1 MTGHKRFAFNVMMN
15 WVAMAVGMVVPFF
28 LTPIVVHH
36 LGSTGYGIWILAVST
51 VSYLTLLDLGLR
63 SAIIRFVSKADAQGN
78 LEEAKK
84 AIQAT
89 LWFRVLVAAG
99 ITVLS
104 IALAALFPHLFKLP
118 PDLQRA
124 AQITVLMCSLGV
136 AVSMISG
143 VFGAVLNAIQRFDV
157 LSTIGIFQVIARAG
171 GVVLILL
178 TGHGLTTLAYWEL
191 TVAVLSGVAFGGAA
205 LRLYP
210 PCRVRIGRPDFT
222 TLKMIWSYSF
232 MMFIIIIASQVIFS
246 SDNMVVGGFLSVG
259 LVAYYSI
266 GGSLTVYSGQI
277 VSGLSTTFTPMAS
290 GFEASG
296 KMEELRRLLMRGT
309 QAVLALAL
317 PISLAL
323 LFRGKTFIGLWMGPH
338 YSQVSGT
345 VLQILLIGQFF
356 TVANNTASNIMFAI
370 GKHKAVAKVA
380 SVEAALNLGLSILL
394 VKTVGIYGVA
404 WGTSISMSIM
414 HLIFWPRYVRKILG
428 IPVLQYLWEGWG
440 KITLCSLPYA
450 AVCAVADQRWHPA
463 SLAMFFVQI
472 AVILPVYFVGVFLV
486 FRKEAKELF
495 RKWWQSRLVRA
506 TA

>member
-1 MTGHKRFAFNVMMN
+1 MPRHKRFAFNVIMN
-15 WVAMAVGMVVPFF
+15 WVAMAVGMAVPFF

-78 LEEAKK
+78 LEEAQK

-89 LWFRVLVAAG
+89 LWFRLLVAAG

-104 IALAALFPHLFKLP
+104 IALAALFPYLFKLP

-157 LSTIGIFQVIARAG
+157 LSTIGIFQVVARAG

-210 PCRVRIGRPDFT
+210 PCRVRIGLPDFA

-232 MMFIIIIASQVIFS
+232 LMFIIIIASQVIFN

-296 KMEELRRLLMRGT
+296 KMEELRQLLMRGT

-323 LFRGKTFIGLWMGPH
+323 LFRGKTFIGLWMGPR
-338 YSQVSGT
+338 YSHVSGT

-356 TVANNTASNIMFAI
+356 TVADVTAGNIMFAI
-370 GKHKAVAKVA
+370 GRHKAVAKAA
-380 SVEAALNLGLSILL
+380 SIEAALNLGLSILL
-394 VKTVGIYGVA
+394 VKTIGIYGVA
-404 WGTSISMSIM
+404 WGTSISMSII

-450 AVCAVADQRWHPA
+450 AVCAVADRHWHPA
-463 SLAMFFVQI
+463 SLAIFFAQI
-472 AVILPVYFVGVFLV
+472 MVVLPVYFVSVLLV

-495 RKWWQSRLVRA
+495 HKWWQSRLVRA

>member
-1 MTGHKRFAFNVMMN
+1 MPRHKRFAFNVMMN

-28 LTPIVVHH
+28 LTPVVVKH
-36 LGSTGYGIWILAVST
+36 LGPTGYGIWILAVST

-78 LEEAKK
+78 KEEAQR

-89 LWFRVLVAAG
+89 LWFRLLVAAG

-104 IALAALFPHLFKLP
+104 IALAALFPYLFKLP
-118 PDLQRA
+118 PDMQRA

-157 LSTIGIFQVIARAG
+157 LSAIGMFQVIARAG

-191 TVAVLSGVAFGGAA
+191 TVAVLSGVAFAGAA

-210 PCRVRIGRPDFT
+210 PCRVRIARPDFA

-232 MMFIIIIASQVIFS
+232 LMFIIIIASQVIFS

-296 KMEELRRLLMRGT
+296 KMEELRQLLMRGT

-323 LFRGKTFIGLWMGPH
+323 FFRGKTFIGLWMGPR
-338 YSQVSGT
+338 YSHVSGT

-356 TVANNTASNIMFAI
+356 TVADVTAGNVMFAI
-370 GKHKAVAKVA
+370 GKHKAVAMAA
-380 SVEAALNLGLSILL
+380 SIEAALNLGLSILL
-394 VKTVGIYGVA
+394 VKTIGIYGVA
-404 WGTSISMSIM
+404 WGTSISMAM
-414 HLIFWPRYVRKILG
+414 VHLIFWPRYVRKIIG

-450 AVCAVADQRWHPA
+450 AVCAISDRYWHPV
-463 SLAMFFVQI
+463 SLSVFFAQI
-472 AVILPVYFVGVFLV
+472 MAVLPVYVVSLFLV